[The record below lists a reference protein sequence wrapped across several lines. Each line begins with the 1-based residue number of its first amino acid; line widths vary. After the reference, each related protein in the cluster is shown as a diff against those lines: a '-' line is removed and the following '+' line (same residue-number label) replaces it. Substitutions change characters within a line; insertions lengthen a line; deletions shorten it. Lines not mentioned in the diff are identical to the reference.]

1 MKPNKSYGIFAEY
14 YDILT
19 QNIDY
24 RKRAEYFNTLIK
36 QSGGKQCG
44 LLLDLACGTGSLSE
58 AMDDLGYDVI
68 AVDSSPEMLGIAMDK
83 KFESGKNIQ
92 YVCQDMR
99 ELDLYGG
106 VDITIC
112 ALDSLNH
119 LDNFDDLKTV
129 FSKVFTFTNPEGLFI
144 FDINTEFK
152 HKTILGE
159 HTFIYDTDEVYCVWQ
174 NSCENSKVK
183 IDLDFFVPENE
194 KYSRYSESFY
204 ENAYS
209 IEDIKHAL
217 ENTGFRVLNI
227 YDEDSFEPLKENSQR
242 AVFVT
247 QK

>member
-1 MKPNKSYGIFAEY
+1 MKLNKGYGIFAEY
-14 YDILT
+14 YDVLT

-24 RKRAEYFNTLIK
+24 RKRAEYFHSLIK
-36 QSGGKQCG
+36 KLGGKQRG

-99 ELDLYGG
+99 SLDLYGG

-119 LDNFDDLKTV
+119 LDNFEDLKTV
-129 FSKVFTFTNPEGLFI
+129 FSKVFTFTNPNGLFI

-152 HKTILGE
+152 HKTVLGE

-183 IDLDFFVPENE
+183 IDLDFFVPEGE

-204 ENAYS
+204 ENAYP
-209 IEDIKHAL
+209 IEDIKSAL
-217 ENTGFRVLNI
+217 KAIGFKVLNI
-227 YDEDSFEPLKENSQR
+227 FDEDSFDPLKEHSQR
-242 AVFVT
+242 AVFAA